1 MAIKIINEKP
11 ISEIKEE
18 EEKKKIEI
26 QADTLEVIAMLY
38 EDMEKLAGEV
48 EELRARVEALEG
60 GAK

>member
-1 MAIKIINEKP
+1 MAVKIINEKP
-11 ISEIKEE
+11 IGEIKEE